1 MAIWVVFA
9 LMTGAAVLAVLWPLS
24 RPPARPAEERVETKF
39 YRDQIAE
46 IDRDVERGL
55 LSAVEAE
62 AARTEAGRRLL
73 RATVAR
79 SAAGDAM
86 GEPALRR
93 RRAVSAI
100 ALSVVPLI
108 ALAIYG
114 AYGSPQLPSQ
124 PLSARLQAQ
133 PERIDVAAAVARIEA
148 HLAARPDD
156 GRGWEVVAP
165 VYARTGRFDDAARA
179 YAAAIRLLGETAPR
193 LTSYGEALVGA
204 KDGVVPADARAAF
217 EKALTH
223 DPADPKAL
231 FYLAE
236 AAGQDGDPVKAL
248 GYYADLMAR
257 SPADAP
263 WLPLVRERMA
273 KLPGGTTAQAAAAE
287 TVAALPAPDREV
299 AIRGMVEGLAA
310 RLESAGGSPDEW
322 TRLVRSYAVLGERD
336 KARSALDKARQAV
349 AENAPRREG
358 LDALA
363 RELGLDG
370 LEAKR

>member
-24 RPPARPAEERVETKF
+24 RTAPRPAEERVETKF
-39 YRDQIAE
+39 YRDQIVE
-46 IDRDVERGL
+46 IERDVERGL
-55 LSAVEAE
+55 LSPAEAE
-62 AARTEAGRRLL
+62 AAKAEAGRRFL
-73 RATVAR
+73 RAAASA

-124 PLSARLQAQ
+124 PLSARLKAE

-165 VYARTGRFDDAARA
+165 VYARTGRFDDAAKA

-204 KDGVVPADARAAF
+204 KDGVVPADARTAF
-217 EKALTH
+217 ERALAH

-231 FYLAE
+231 FYLAQ
-236 AAGQDGDPVKAL
+236 AAEQDGDPAKAR
-248 GYYADLMAR
+248 GYYADLVAR

-263 WLPLVRERMA
+263 WLPLVRNRMA
-273 KLPGGTTAQAAAAE
+273 KLPGGDAAQAAAAE
-287 TVAALPAPDREV
+287 AVVSLPANDRQA

-322 TRLVRSYAVLGERD
+322 MRLVRSYAVLGEPD

-349 AENAPRREG
+349 AENVPQREG

-363 RELGLDG
+363 RELKLDV
-370 LEAKR
+370 EARR